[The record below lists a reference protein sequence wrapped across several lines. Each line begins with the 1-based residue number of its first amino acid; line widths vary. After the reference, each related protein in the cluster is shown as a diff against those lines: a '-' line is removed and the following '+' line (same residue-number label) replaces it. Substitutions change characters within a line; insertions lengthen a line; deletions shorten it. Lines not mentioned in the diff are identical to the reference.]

1 MDPPAPAAAA
11 QPATA
16 RIEYASEQELASDYV
31 ENLSQGGAFVR
42 THGPSPVGTRLKL
55 EMRLPGGVELAAPA
69 TVVFLHPYGMGVKF
83 DLDAQGQAKLA
94 AVIARISA
102 RPRRALVVDDD
113 GLVRRMMSDALQGRG
128 FEVLTATDGE
138 EGLRTL
144 SEELLA
150 LDILITDLRMPGMDG
165 EAFVRTIRQ
174 AGGEVDL
181 AIVAVTG
188 NLEPELERRL
198 EAAGADA
205 VLDKSLGPELIAQ
218 AADAVLERK
227 RMASEG

>member
-1 MDPPAPAAAA
+1 M
-11 QPATA
+11 
-16 RIEYASEQELASDYV
+16 
-31 ENLSQGGAFVR
+31 
-42 THGPSPVGTRLKL
+42 
-55 EMRLPGGVELAAPA
+55 
-69 TVVFLHPYGMGVKF
+69 VFLHPYGMGVKF

-188 NLEPELERRL
+188 NLEPGLERRL